1 MGTPV
6 TSSTFLSQYNDDFTD
21 SDHYHRILFNN
32 GRALQARELTQMQ
45 TIIQAELARLAGF
58 VFTEGGMF
66 STSPG
71 SLLAGRNA
79 VSFVKV
85 DSLPTGYAK
94 LVGSEISNAAGVKA
108 IIKAV
113 VPAVNGDNNT
123 LLVVYTAGNNQSSSN
138 TNATPRIFLA
148 GETLNHDADGLDAG
162 TFNVQSTD
170 TSVNP
175 ATGKGSF
182 IEVPQF
188 NTFVAGHLILVEKQ
202 SLVISKYDPNPTD
215 TIGFVLKQEVIS
227 ATDDIALYDN
237 SGSTPNLTSPGADRY
252 KITLTLKKGSE
263 ADSDETF
270 YQVYDIVRG
279 IARNIRNQDNLLGE
293 LGAILNNRTND
304 ISGNFIVQKTPFG
317 KFNLEIQDDSD
328 DNYLLYKVNGGIAFV
343 AGNRIERSEQTTLR
357 IKKPRDL
364 TQDRETVATEFAA
377 ARYGNYFIATTIKGL
392 VNEIDTLGQVN
403 MYAAINRGGGTVGT
417 CRIRHI
423 DEFDGTF
430 RIHVFDLSF
439 NSGKSIGDVLSI
451 GDAAD
456 NYANIDKINDVI
468 DLQDRA
474 ENSLLFPLPG
484 VRVDTVQS
492 ISCNI
497 GKLYTATSNASGN
510 ATFSTGNSNIFA
522 DMEQAIIETD
532 SSGNLESSPSTTGTI
547 NSSVEV
553 TGQPTSSA
561 LTMLGYEA
569 ATLTRKTKT
578 LRTARVQ
585 SGLSLSN
592 RKITLD
598 RADVYKITSIVD
610 DTTSEDITYRFVG
623 DNGQRPDYYTVGSA
637 KLRHGQASPS
647 GTVTVTYDFFEHS
660 AGDYFVGSASYPD
673 VDYED
678 IPTVSLPNGKF
689 YRLSDVV
696 DMRPVKDQTGANFSG
711 TGAIIENLP
720 RNGAILTCTN
730 VKYWE
735 GRVDTIVITAE
746 GQIKNFQGLTERPPV
761 TARNIPKRDM
771 LLHQIKLNPYVISK
785 DDLRHVRFNN
795 KGYKMTDIQGIE
807 RRVKNLET
815 TTTLTLAEIDN
826 LKTSIPDPNDA
837 TLPDRVKLGLTGD
850 AFRNNLQSMVYD
862 PDYRAKIR
870 RDAGTLQPIKF
881 QRQVPLHYDSDQSEH
896 TVIKGSSIWPKYDEE
911 VYITQDI
918 ASSYTQVNQFELS
931 RSVGSG
937 FMEPNLDT
945 WQIRQE
951 VDEAYQVQSEES
963 FIPIGSKQMSSQ
975 GDNTG

>member
-45 TIIQAELARLAGF
+45 TIIQKELARLAGF

-113 VPAVNGDNNT
+113 IPAVNGDNNT

-138 TNATPRIFLA
+138 TNSTPRIFLS

-252 KITLTLKKGSE
+252 KITLTLKKS
-263 ADSDETF
+263 ADVDSDETF

-279 IARNIRNQDNLLGE
+279 VARNIRNQDNLLGE
-293 LGAILNNRTND
+293 LGAIMNNRTSD
-304 ISGNFIVQKTPFG
+304 ISGDFVVQRTPFG

-328 DNYLLYKVNGGIAFV
+328 DNYLLYKVGGGIAFV
-343 AGNRIERSEQTTLR
+343 SGNRIERSEQTTIR
-357 IKKPRDL
+357 TKKPRSA
-364 TQDRETVATEFAA
+364 TNDRETVATEFTA

-417 CRIRHI
+417 CRIRFV
-423 DEFDGTF
+423 DEFNGTY
-430 RIHVFDLSF
+430 RIHVFDVSF
-439 NSGKSIGDVLSI
+439 NSGKSVGDVLSI
-451 GDAAD
+451 GTSAS
-456 NYANIDKINDVI
+456 NFANIDKVNDLI
-468 DLQDRA
+468 DIHDRG

-484 VRVDTVQS
+484 RRVDTVQS

-522 DMEQAIIETD
+522 DMEQAIVETD
-532 SSGNLESSPSTTGTI
+532 SSGSLAVSPTTTGTI
-547 NSSVEV
+547 NSSVEL

-578 LRTARVQ
+578 LRTGRVQ
-585 SGLSLSN
+585 SGLSLSS

-598 RADVYKITSIVD
+598 RADIYKITSIVD

-678 IPTVSLPNGKF
+678 IPSVSLPGGVV

-711 TGAIIENLP
+711 TGAVIENIP
-720 RNGAILTCTN
+720 RNGAILTLTN
-730 VKYWE
+730 VKYWQ
-735 GRVDTIVITAE
+735 GRIDTIVLTSE
-746 GQIKNFQGLTERPPV
+746 GLIKRFSGITERPP
-761 TARNIPKRDM
+761 TPARNIPDRDM
-771 LLHQIKLNPYVISK
+771 KLHQIRLNPYTISK
-785 DDLRHVRFNN
+785 DDLYRSSFDNR
-795 KGYKMTDIQGIE
+795 GYKMTDIQTIE
-807 RRVKNLET
+807 RRVNNLEAT
-815 TTTLTLAEIDN
+815 AALTLAEIDN
-826 LKTSIPDPNDA
+826 LKTTVPDPNDA

-850 AFRNNLQSMVYD
+850 GFRNNLQSVVQD
-862 PDYRAKIR
+862 PDYRAHIDRKYN
-870 RDAGTLQPIKF
+870 TLNPVSFK
-881 QRQVPLHYDSDQSEH
+881 RQVPLHYDSDQSEF
-896 TVIKGSSIWPKYDEE
+896 TVIKGSTIWPKYEEE

-918 ASSYTQVNQFELS
+918 ASGYTQVNQFELS
-931 RSVGSG
+931 RSIGSG
-937 FMEPNLDT
+937 FLEPNLDT
-945 WQIRQE
+945 WQLRRE

-963 FIPIGSKQMSSQ
+963 FIPVGSKQMSSQ
-975 GDNTG
+975 GDNKG